1 MKRIALVILLV
12 VSAFAC
18 GKDNNS
24 EARYALDG
32 NGCLIN
38 AFDYDWTATS
48 ISGQGLQTVNYVW
61 QCADYV
67 NLLGVPL
74 TQKQVTLT
82 FEGAACL
89 QLTSEMVLTGYC
101 TGGANPVQ

>member
-1 MKRIALVILLV
+1 MVFAVGICCFGRNFGIGEEFMKRIALVILLV

-48 ISGQGLQTVNYVW
+48 ISGQG
-61 QCADYV
+61 
-67 NLLGVPL
+67 
-74 TQKQVTLT
+74 
-82 FEGAACL
+82 
-89 QLTSEMVLTGYC
+89 TS
-101 TGGANPVQ
+101 

>member
-1 MKRIALVILLV
+1 MKRGALVLLLV
-12 VSAFAC
+12 LSAFAC
-18 GKDNNS
+18 GKDNNTT
-24 EARYALDG
+24 AAFALDG

-38 AFDYDWTATS
+38 AIDYDWTATS
-48 ISGQGLQTVNYVW
+48 ITSQGLRTVNYVW
-61 QCADYV
+61 ECADYV
-67 NLLGVPL
+67 NLLGNPV

-82 FEGAACL
+82 FTGAACL